1 MSTPQLER
9 LLEHCHR
16 LRLYQ
21 LENELTARL
30 EQAAKKEVS
39 YADFLDE
46 LLAAEVGAKTHKY
59 NQMRVTMA
67 RFPFQK
73 TLESFDFKFQPSI
86 DPKLIR
92 ELATGRYIHSGD
104 NLLFLGPPGVGKSHL
119 AVALGM
125 KACEQGVRTLFVTA
139 TVLITTLGKALAEG
153 RLEERLKPLTQPQLL
168 IIDEIGY
175 LPIDRQGANL
185 FFQLVSRRYER
196 GSIIITSNQSLG
208 AWGEVFGD
216 AVIASAILDRLLH
229 HSVTVNIK
237 GESFRLKEKLKAGL
251 LKPKFDRQPAALTW
265 WLLFGAARGS
275 SPSRSPW
282 SDNPKPGWGEF
293 RMIYGGDFR
302 VILDSLCEARGR
314 RWG

>member
-9 LLEHCHR
+9 LLGHCHR

-21 LENELTARL
+21 LENQLTARL

-46 LLAAEVGAKTHKY
+46 LLAVEVGAKTHKY
-59 NQMRVTMA
+59 HQMRIRMA

-73 TLESFDFKFQPSI
+73 TLESFDLKFQPSI

-92 ELATGRYIHSGD
+92 ELTTGRYIHSGD
-104 NLLFLGPPGVGKSHL
+104 NVLFLGPPGVGKTHL
-119 AVALGM
+119 AVSLGM

-139 TVLITTLGKALAEG
+139 TTLITTLGKALAEG
-153 RLEERLKPLTQPQLL
+153 RLEERLKLLTQPQLL

-196 GSIIITSNQSLG
+196 GSIVITSNQSLG

-229 HSVTVNIK
+229 HSITLNIK

-251 LKPKFDRQPAALTW
+251 LKPTFDGQLVA
-265 WLLFGAARGS
+265 
-275 SPSRSPW
+275 
-282 SDNPKPGWGEF
+282 
-293 RMIYGGDFR
+293 
-302 VILDSLCEARGR
+302 
-314 RWG
+314 

>member
-9 LLEHCHR
+9 LREHCHR

-21 LENELTARL
+21 IENELTARL

-39 YADFLDE
+39 YADFLDD
-46 LLAAEVGAKTHKY
+46 LLAAEVGAKTQKHH
-59 NQMRVTMA
+59 QMRIAMA

-86 DPKLIR
+86 DPKQIR
-92 ELATGRYIHSGD
+92 ELAGGRYMHSGD
-104 NLLFLGPPGVGKSHL
+104 NVLFLGPPGVGKSHL

-139 TVLITTLGKALAEG
+139 TALITTLGKALAEG
-153 RLEERLKPLTQPQLL
+153 RLEERIKLLTQPQLL

-175 LPIDRQGANL
+175 LPIDRQGASL

-229 HSVTVNIK
+229 HSITVNIK
-237 GESFRLKEKLKAGL
+237 GESFRLKEKLKPGL
-251 LKPKFDRQPAALTW
+251 LRPKLDGQPA
-265 WLLFGAARGS
+265 
-275 SPSRSPW
+275 PS
-282 SDNPKPGWGEF
+282 
-293 RMIYGGDFR
+293 
-302 VILDSLCEARGR
+302 
-314 RWG
+314 